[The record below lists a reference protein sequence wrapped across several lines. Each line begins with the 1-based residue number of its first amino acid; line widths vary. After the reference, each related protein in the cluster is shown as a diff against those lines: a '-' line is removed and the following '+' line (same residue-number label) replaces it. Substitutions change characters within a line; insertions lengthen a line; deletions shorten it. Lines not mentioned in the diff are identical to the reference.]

1 MAQQISAAQQ
11 AQQTNRTADGKYTTK
26 AHSEAPDIAL
36 GVRHEVPETRIDL
49 DTRSLGPQVGA
60 AWLVDRDG
68 QQCVHATVQHNFH
81 HAVPQSYAAEHR
93 HTDEDIDQYLMQRQ
107 RVIEEAVG
115 QWHGGGAKAIEYG
128 DDPNS
133 WCVEMSQELEDEV
146 TDEQALDILHEEL
159 EPYSVQ
165 HRQDLNAHIAAA
177 LEHHDA
183 QKLANPATIDATSQR
198 QFTDH
203 FIATMKDDLQYDLD
217 DQAGGDVEVSLS
229 PEDESKL
236 RGVIDEFYTNNAGD
250 LQAWQQATAHNP
262 GGEAYLATAG
272 HAEDLEH
279 ASTDLDNRVIG
290 RRLERS
296 FVAEMPKLDTA
307 SGQVELDDDGT
318 VHIHPWVFDQR

>member
-1 MAQQISAAQQ
+1 MTQQFSQAQQ
-11 AQQTNRTADGKYTTK
+11 AQQTNRTADGKYTIKT
-26 AHSEAPDIAL
+26 HSEAPDIDL
-36 GVRHEVPETRIDL
+36 GLHHDVPGSRFEL
-49 DTRSLGPQVGA
+49 EASSLGPQVDA

-68 QQCVHATVQHNFH
+68 QQSVHATVQHNFH
-81 HAVPQSYAAEHR
+81 HAVPTAYAAQHR

-107 RVIEEAVG
+107 RVIENAVG
-115 QWHGGGAKAIEYG
+115 QWHGGEAKAVGHG

-133 WCVEMSQELEDEV
+133 WRMEMSQELDDEV

-159 EPYSVQ
+159 EPYSVE
-165 HRQDLNAHIAAA
+165 HRHDLNAHIAAA

-183 QKLANPATIDATSQR
+183 QKLANPSTVDETSQR

-217 DQAGGDVEVSLS
+217 DQTDDDVEVSLT

-236 RGVIDEFYTNNAGD
+236 RGVIDEFYANNAGD

-262 GGEAYLATAG
+262 GGEAYLSTAG
-272 HAEDLEH
+272 HAQDVEH
-279 ASTDLDNRVIG
+279 ASTALDNRVIG

-296 FVAEMPKLDTA
+296 FGAEMPKLDTA

-318 VHIHPWVFDQR
+318 VHIHSWVFGQT